1 MYDVPSKGTL
11 LKDFNYLIHV
21 IKGKYN
27 RIRLQPNKI
36 NLLVILSPFEIGLS
50 SMGLHLILYFS
61 FFRGKVM

>member
-1 MYDVPSKGTL
+1 MNVPSKGIL
-11 LKDFNYLIHV
+11 LKDFNYLIHL

-27 RIRLQPNKI
+27 RIRFQPNKR
-36 NLLVILSPFEIGLS
+36 NLLVILGPFVTGLS